1 MTFHANFRIKDCS
14 DSNSRFYR
22 NKTGVAQNKDDIDHL
37 KKVCKELE
45 EKSLY
50 IDENLSDLK
59 ANMETTN
66 INMTLN
72 HKSVTYNH
80 NYSKFH
86 PSSKLC
92 YRRR

>member
-1 MTFHANFRIKDCS
+1 MHILIYF
-14 DSNSRFYR
+14 FYR
-22 NKTGVAQNKDDIDHL
+22 NKVQSNQNKDDIDLL
-37 KKVCKELE
+37 KNICKELE
-45 EKSLY
+45 EKSSY

-80 NYSKFH
+80 GDSKFLEI
-86 PSSKLC
+86 P
-92 YRRR
+92 